1 MNNKIVFE
9 LNGDTETFTTVVKIV
24 KKDDFKNPFYPEFM
38 GIKVDQN
45 QSFYNEPEKQ
55 CHAFISYDNGR
66 FTNLEGFTD
75 KNPFVLVHYNDNT
88 KTESEDK
95 YYFRIFSIENIR
107 KSLNKNTFKEEN
119 ININDIENFTVV
131 WKLSKF
137 TAFSEIQSII
147 PSIYEVKIE
156 LKNNKTLLYLE
167 KQADKIFYWFY
178 NAYWNTAA
186 SLI

>member
-1 MNNKIVFE
+1 MNNKIIFE
-9 LNGDTETFTTVVKIV
+9 LNGDTETYSAVVKIV
-24 KKDDFKNPFYPEFM
+24 KKDDFKNPFHPEFM

-55 CHAFISYDNGR
+55 CHAFVSYDNGR

-95 YYFRIFSIENIR
+95 FYFRKYSVENIK
-107 KSLNKNTFKEEN
+107 KSLSRDISKEEN
-119 ININDIENFTVV
+119 INISEIESFTII

-137 TAFSEIQSII
+137 SVFSEIQSII
-147 PSIYEVKIE
+147 PSIYNVKIE
-156 LKNNKTLLYLE
+156 LKNSEDLLYLG

-178 NAYWNTAA
+178 NAYWNAA
-186 SLI
+186 YNLI

>member
-9 LNGDTETFTTVVKIV
+9 LNGDTEIYSAVVKIV
-24 KKDDFKNPFYPEFM
+24 KKDDFKNPFHPEFM

-45 QSFYNEPEKQ
+45 QSFYNKPEKQ
-55 CHAFISYDNGR
+55 YHAFVSYDNGR

-75 KNPFVLVHYNDNT
+75 KNPFVLVHYTDST
-88 KTESEDK
+88 KTTSEDK
-95 YYFRIFSIENIR
+95 FYFRKYFAENIK
-107 KSLNKNTFKEEN
+107 KSLSRDISKEEN
-119 ININDIENFTVV
+119 ININDIENFTII

-137 TAFSEIQSII
+137 TAFSEVQSII

-156 LKNNKTLLYLE
+156 LKNNKTLLYLK

-178 NAYWNTAA
+178 NAYWNTVA